1 MRCLFYS
8 VSEYSLAYVF
18 YCEINHLLLTFKRDY
33 VYVSEVIL
41 GEYLFQNVYEKQIT
55 SIRKGDITMNELI
68 FVLLIC
74 PLLIFIVS
82 VIGTRRTRT
91 YYVMPIVTF
100 ASFLIVG
107 AIAFPPKFFFWVGMY
122 SIFSFITSYMT
133 LLFVRGYEVAENNK

>member
-1 MRCLFYS
+1 MFSCL
-8 VSEYSLAYVF
+8 LF
-18 YCEINHLLLTFKRDY
+18 YCEINHLLRTFKRDY

-68 FVLLIC
+68 LVLLIC

-82 VIGTRRTRT
+82 VIGTRKTQT

-100 ASFLIVG
+100 ASFLILGV
-107 AIAFPPKFFFWVGMY
+107 IAFTPKFFFWIGMY
-122 SIFSFITSYMT
+122 SIFSFIVSYMT
-133 LLFVRGYEVAENNK
+133 LLFVKGYEFVESTK

>member
-1 MRCLFYS
+1 
-8 VSEYSLAYVF
+8 
-18 YCEINHLLLTFKRDY
+18 
-33 VYVSEVIL
+33 
-41 GEYLFQNVYEKQIT
+41 
-55 SIRKGDITMNELI
+55 MNELI

-91 YYVMPIVTF
+91 YYVMPIVMF

-122 SIFSFITSYMT
+122 SIFSFIISYMT

>member
-1 MRCLFYS
+1 MFSCL
-8 VSEYSLAYVF
+8 LF
-18 YCEINHLLLTFKRDY
+18 YCEINHLLRTFKRDY

-74 PLLIFIVS
+74 PLLILIVS
-82 VIGTRRTRT
+82 VIGTRKTQT

-100 ASFLIVG
+100 ASFLILGV
-107 AIAFPPKFFFWVGMY
+107 IAFTPKFFFWIGMY
-122 SIFSFITSYMT
+122 SIFSFIVSYMT
-133 LLFVRGYEVAENNK
+133 LLFVKGYEFVESTK